1 VSWMPGRVRVK
12 LTPTHD
18 DCSDEGGEKQRG
30 QRQRLR
36 SQDAPPRST
45 THGLT
50 TASRHR
56 FSQTFAAAPTTTA
69 PRSRTDSVSAL
80 SPTLVPSLINQGCSE
95 IDRGAPRPR
104 RAAGLQKTASGAAG
118 MPPVV
123 REPNSHIARG
133 TGAGTALQTIG
144 HWRRR
149 SDGLP
154 RTAFFPSGRSTS
166 RPVSSCRIDAMGP
179 CTAAGPPILT
189 GPWCTPVQ

>member
-1 VSWMPGRVRVK
+1 MPGRVRVK
-12 LTPTHD
+12 LTVTHD
-18 DCSDEGGEKQRG
+18 DCSDEGGEKQCG

-179 CTAAGPPILT
+179 CTAAPSPMADERRGRRF
-189 GPWCTPVQ
+189 